1 MTLLLQRMGAGAGT
15 VDRPGKARRRKGLVV
30 AGVVT
35 LAALPLGVAQAYQF
49 RSGDWAG
56 SLDTTL
62 SYGVSYRAEGQ
73 DGRLIA
79 RANGGSAVNA
89 DKINNDDGD
98 LNFRKGDLFSEVVKV
113 VSELDLKYQENY
125 GLFVRGRA
133 FYDFELEDDERRHRE
148 ISGEGLDQ
156 AGSGLELLDAFVHGS
171 WTVRERSLNARLGRQ
186 VINWGE
192 GLYYQNGIG
201 ATNPVDLNA
210 LRAPGSELKE
220 AFLPTFMGYASFAL
234 SDNLSV
240 EGYYQPGWAWEPT
253 KIDPCGT
260 YFSTNDFLGEGC
272 DYVAVGAFD
281 NPSIPGAPSVL
292 FVPRASDI
300 DADSAA
306 QYGIALR
313 LFVPELND
321 TELGLYYLRYSTQLP
336 QVGGTVARK
345 FRGVPIPSTATYFA
359 EYLERR
365 DLFGA
370 SFNTTIGGDGFFSG
384 QSVFGELSYRPD
396 APVALSSAA
405 ILREVLFSPSG
416 LPAGARVKGNR
427 EKELYQASVGT
438 LRNMGGALGA
448 DASIL
453 AGELVASRL
462 SDLESDL
469 NYGDVT
475 RSTYGATLG
484 YSLTY
489 NNVLDMFTLVPG
501 ISHGRTFNGVAASN
515 TNGLN
520 EEAWSTSV
528 GLDAN
533 YQDRLTVGV
542 KYVDFTDG
550 NSGDRDFL
558 TFNVKY
564 SF

>member
-1 MTLLLQRMGAGAGT
+1 MSRSLQCMGAGAGT
-15 VDRPGKARRRKGLVV
+15 ASRPVKARMCKGLVV
-30 AGVVT
+30 AGVTT
-35 LAALPLGVAQAYQF
+35 LAALPLGVAQAYPF
-49 RSGDWAG
+49 RSGDWSG

-62 SYGVSYRAEGQ
+62 SYGASYRAEGQ
-73 DGRLIA
+73 DGKLIA
-79 RANGGSAVNA
+79 RANGGSAANGSQ
-89 DKINNDDGD
+89 INSDDGD
-98 LNFRKGDLFSEVVKV
+98 LNFRKGDLFSEVVTV
-113 VSELDLKYQENY
+113 LSELDLKYRENY

-148 ISGEGLDQ
+148 ISGDGLDQ
-156 AGSGLELLDAFVHGS
+156 AGSGVELLDAFVHGS
-171 WTVRERSLNARLGRQ
+171 WTVHERSLNARLGKQ
-186 VINWGE
+186 VVNWGE

-201 ATNPVDLNA
+201 ATNPLDLSA

-220 AFLPTFMGYASFAL
+220 AFLPTFMGYVSFAL
-234 SDNLSV
+234 SDNLAV
-240 EGYYQPGWAWEPT
+240 EGYYQPGWAWEST

-260 YFSTNDFLGEGC
+260 YFSTTDFLGEGC
-272 DYVAVGAFD
+272 NYVAVGAFD
-281 NPSIPGAPSVL
+281 NPSIPGAPSML
-292 FVPRASDI
+292 FVPRASDV
-300 DADSAA
+300 DADTAA

-321 TELGLYYLRYSTQLP
+321 TELGFYYLRYSTLLP

-345 FRGVPIPSTATYFA
+345 FGGVPIPSTATYFA

-370 SFNTTIGGDGFFSG
+370 SFNTTISGDGFFSG

-405 ILREVLFSPSG
+405 ILNEVLIN
-416 LPAGARVKGNR
+416 PAGLSAGTRVKGYR
-427 EKELYQASVGT
+427 EKGLYQASVGT
-438 LRNMGGALGA
+438 PRNMGSMLGA
-448 DASIL
+448 DASTL

-462 SDLESDL
+462 SELESDL
-469 NYGDVT
+469 DYGAVT
-475 RSTYGATLG
+475 RSAYGATLG

-489 NNVLDMFTLVPG
+489 NNVLNIFTLVPS
-501 ISHGRTFNGVAASN
+501 ISHARTFNGVAANN

-520 EEAWSTSV
+520 EEVWRTSV
-528 GLDAN
+528 GLDAH
-533 YQDRLTVGV
+533 YQDLTVGV
-542 KYVDFTDG
+542 QYVDFTGG

-558 TFNVKY
+558 TFKVKY